1 MATLT
6 EKPSIV
12 QAARNK
18 PNQIDEF
25 VGRVN

>member
-6 EKPSIV
+6 EKPSII
-12 QAARNK
+12 QAAGKK
-18 PNQIDEF
+18 PKQIDEF